1 MEDFILAII
10 IFVGLPLILYLISPK
25 DEHSKKEYERTLMVR
40 KYGKAG
46 EGNVFTDMDSA
57 YNKVYE
63 KDINK
68 RES

>member
-1 MEDFILAII
+1 METLIILII
-10 IFVGLPLILYLISPK
+10 ITLIGWLIYGMTWN
-25 DEHSKKEYERTLMVR
+25 KEKEKRYQETLMVR